1 MNKAGLHCVKY
12 LKDTHNSINMKSKY
26 DIDEINIQYSNCID
40 CDFRKIAT
48 IDEEDLNYFLKELSI
63 KEK

>member
-1 MNKAGLHCVKY
+1 
-12 LKDTHNSINMKSKY
+12 MKSKY

-40 CDFRKIAT
+40 CDFRKIST